1 MSSKCKMSQLRP
13 FMTENDEEEFSV
25 LLRLNFPEIKF
36 ICNSVWKTPEPPIRH
51 LINQCEIWNG
61 RRPNVILLNESILSL
76 DNYKHKY
83 IREHLGGGGYYQG
96 AAIGK
101 GMIQFF
107 PSEYDYYAEGCLSD
121 GSLSSSYIPGE
132 EPETGNYIKLV
143 WKLFKSRAIRVYQI
157 NRETGEVSSKPDS
170 GLYAW
175 PDAASKFDG
184 KNNHYLAASALDF
197 FIPATSL

>member
-13 FMTENDEEEFSV
+13 FMTEKDEEEFSV
-25 LLRLNFPEIKF
+25 LLRAHIPEIKF
-36 ICNSVWKTPEPPIRH
+36 ICDFVWESPEPPIRY
-51 LINQCEIWNG
+51 LINQCEISNG
-61 RRPNVILLNESILSL
+61 RRPSVILLNESIYTLTE
-76 DNYKHKY
+76 YKQNV
-83 IREHLGGGGYYQG
+83 REHLGGGYYKG
-96 AAIGK
+96 GSIGH
-101 GMIQFF
+101 GIIQFE
-107 PSEYDYYAEGCLSD
+107 PSEYDYYAKGCLSC
-121 GSLSSSYIPGE
+121 GGLVSSYRPE
-132 EPETGNYIKLV
+132 ETPETGEYIKLV

>member
-13 FMTENDEEEFSV
+13 FMTEKDEEEFSV
-25 LLRLNFPEIKF
+25 LLRAHIPEIKF
-36 ICNSVWKTPEPPIRH
+36 ICDFVWGSPEPPIRY
-51 LINQCEIWNG
+51 LINQCEISNG
-61 RRPNVILLNESILSL
+61 RRPSVILLNESIYTLTE
-76 DNYKHKY
+76 YKQNV
-83 IREHLGGGGYYQG
+83 REHLGGGYYKG
-96 AAIGK
+96 GSIGH
-101 GMIQFF
+101 GIIQFE
-107 PSEYDYYAEGCLSD
+107 PSEYDYYAKGCLSC
-121 GSLSSSYIPGE
+121 GGLVSSYRPE
-132 EPETGNYIKLV
+132 ETPETGEYIKLV

>member
-1 MSSKCKMSQLRP
+1 MSSKCKMSQIRS
-13 FMTENDEEEFSV
+13 FMTEKDEEDFSV
-25 LLRLNFPEIKF
+25 LLRAHIPEIKF
-36 ICNSVWKTPEPPIRH
+36 ICDFVWKSPEPPIRY

-76 DNYKHKY
+76 DKYKREY

-96 AAIGK
+96 ATIGE
-101 GMIQFF
+101 GMIQFE
-107 PSEYDYYAEGCLSD
+107 PSEYDYYAKGCLSC
-121 GSLSSSYIPGE
+121 GGLVSSYRSE
-132 EPETGNYIKLV
+132 ETPETGKYIKLV

-157 NRETGEVSSKPDS
+157 NRETGEVSSKSDS

-184 KNNHYLAASALDF
+184 KDNHYLAASALDF